1 MYSELANDLQQRVG
15 RSSVA
20 AGACR
25 GRLVAWSSQQLL
37 LLFSCQ
43 AHVMMTCSRRRTVF
57 SHALRAVKG
66 VKGVCLVMRSE
77 QAAQTRVS

>member
-25 GRLVAWSSQQLL
+25 GRLVAWSSQELL

-43 AHVMMTCSRRRTVF
+43 AMYDDLQQTKNSLQSC
-57 SHALRAVKG
+57 AKG
-66 VKGVCLVMRSE
+66 R
-77 QAAQTRVS
+77 